1 MVVYLD
7 GILGMNFLVDWMILL
22 GVNRMAGFPWE
33 GRRTAVAAAVGSG
46 YVGICC
52 LPGLG
57 FLAARGWRLMGLG
70 VMSLMAFGVKR
81 SAFPRGV
88 LFLVLSLALGGM
100 ATTLTAG
107 TGGEILGCGGAL
119 ALLCRMGFRRKPGQR
134 LVPVTV
140 VWRGRQLDLT
150 ALVDTGNGLRDP
162 LNGGP
167 VTVLDGETARI
178 LTGLSQWELS
188 HPAQAILAHP
198 DLGLGLI
205 PCSTVAQNG
214 GLLLRL
220 GCEVVKVNGQQA
232 GDVVV
237 LSSQDL
243 GCGEYQALVG
253 GVYG

>member
-7 GILGMNFLVDWMILL
+7 GILGLNFLVDWMMLL
-22 GVNRMAGFPWE
+22 GVNRMAGFPRE
-33 GRRTAVAAAVGSG
+33 GWRTAAAAAVGSG
-46 YVGICC
+46 YAGICC

-57 FLAARGWRLMGLG
+57 FLADRGWRLMGLG
-70 VMSLMAFGVKR
+70 VMSLTAFGIKR

-100 ATTLTAG
+100 ATALTAG

-140 VWRGRQLDLT
+140 VWRGRRMEWT

-162 LNGGP
+162 LTGGP
-167 VTVLDGETARI
+167 VTVLDGAAAQN
-178 LTGLSQWELS
+178 LTGLSRWELS

-205 PCSTVAQNG
+205 PCGTVAQNR
-214 GLLLRL
+214 GLLLGL
-220 GCEVVKVNGQQA
+220 GCEGVEVNGQRA
-232 GDVVV
+232 GDVVA
-237 LSSQDL
+237 LSCQDL
-243 GCGEYQALVG
+243 GHGEYQALVG
-253 GVYG
+253 GIYG